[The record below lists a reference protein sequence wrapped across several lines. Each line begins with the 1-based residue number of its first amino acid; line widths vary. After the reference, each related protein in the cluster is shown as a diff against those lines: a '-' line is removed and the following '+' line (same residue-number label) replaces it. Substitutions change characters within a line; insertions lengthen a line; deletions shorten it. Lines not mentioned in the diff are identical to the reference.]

1 MWLVEAGPFSRDDGV
16 RWDPG
21 TNVSKPPQPFRAIG
35 DDAKEDFPSSAR
47 TTSEAALIHF
57 APCLATAEITPD
69 WRFGQHGRAVVLIR
83 RRGRPREKEP

>member
-47 TTSEAALIHF
+47 TTSLKLGPGREFAASLY
-57 APCLATAEITPD
+57 
-69 WRFGQHGRAVVLIR
+69 
-83 RRGRPREKEP
+83 